1 MGILRTIARN
11 ALSNAAGYLVSV
23 VTALVLTPF
32 VIHHLGKSV
41 WGFWSLVVSFTG
53 YYGILDLGIRS
64 AVGQY
69 VTRYWAQR
77 DMDGVNRTLNT
88 ALILTGAVGLLLLGV
103 TILMVPLAPGLFQVR
118 GPVARDFQWAI
129 LIMGVSV
136 SLSFPLAVF
145 GSATFARQRFDI
157 ANAIGISE
165 KILWAFLTIWV
176 LKHGKGLV
184 GLAGI
189 TGGLSLLSWGARM
202 VVAFKL
208 LPGLSLSPAFF
219 SKASVKELWN
229 FGIFNFLVNAAD
241 RIVLNTD
248 AFVIGL
254 VMATPKDPALAGK
267 AIAYY
272 NVGANPIFYALA
284 VTNSVAWTL
293 TPYATSCDSRGQRD
307 ALKNLWLAGT
317 RLIFLMAAVLTGGMI
332 FLGSD
337 FLSVWVGPDFV
348 SGKEFVSS
356 AAVMA
361 VLAVAALARSG
372 MSCGKQVLFGMREVK
387 FLAFISMGEA
397 VANLG
402 LSLVLIHYYGIL
414 GVALGTLIP
423 ILVTQLWIQPLF
435 LSRRLGEPLRD
446 FLKNVTPGGLAAMA
460 VMGLLSLPVHRW
472 IQVENW
478 GDFILAGFLVTLPAL
493 VPGILLGTTREERAR
508 VLSKILPRGGKA

>member
-1 MGILRTIARN
+1 MGVLRTIARN

-69 VTRYWAQR
+69 VTRYWALK

-88 ALILTGAVGLLLLGV
+88 ALVLTGAVGFLLLGI
-103 TILMVPLAPGLFQVR
+103 TFLMVPLAPGLFQIS

-157 ANAIGISE
+157 ANAIGIGE
-165 KILWAFLTIWV
+165 KLLWAFLTIWV
-176 LKHGKGLV
+176 LTHGKGLV
-184 GLAGI
+184 GLAGV
-189 TGGLSLLSWGARM
+189 TGGLSLLSWGVRM
-202 VVAFKL
+202 IVAFRL
-208 LPGLSLSPAFF
+208 LPGLTLAPAFF
-219 SKASVKELWN
+219 SRDSVKELWN
-229 FGIFNFLVNAAD
+229 FGIYNFLVNAAD

-254 VMATPKDPALAGK
+254 VMATPKNPDLAGK
-267 AIAYY
+267 AIAFY

-293 TPYATSCDSRGQRD
+293 TPYATSCDSQGERG
-307 ALKNLWLAGT
+307 ALGRLWLAGT
-317 RLIFLMAAVLTGGMI
+317 RIIFLLAAVLAGGMI

-337 FLSVWVGPDFV
+337 FLTVWVGPDFV

-387 FLAFISMGEA
+387 FLAFLSMGEA
-397 VANLG
+397 LANLV

-414 GVALGTLIP
+414 GVAMGTLIP

-435 LSRRLGEPLRD
+435 LSRKLAIPLVR
-446 FLKNVTPGGLAAMA
+446 FLKDVTPGGLAALA
-460 VMGLLSLPVHRW
+460 FMGILSIPVHEW
-472 IQVENW
+472 IRVENW
-478 GDFILAGFLVTLPAL
+478 GDFVLAGFLVTLPAL
-493 VPGILLGTTREERAR
+493 VPGILLGTTREERTR
-508 VLSKILPRGGKA
+508 VLSRLLPGRAHR